1 MARLDLAANH
11 RDDAL
16 HNIRA
21 ALQIDSKNKAAL
33 ELWQKIEAS
42 GGQKK

>member
-1 MARLDLAANH
+1 
-11 RDDAL
+11 
-16 HNIRA
+16 
-21 ALQIDSKNKAAL
+21 LQIDSKNKAAL